1 MRFAG
6 QGLVAQP
13 KWDPNPVMDEI
24 PRWLNPRTG
33 KLEPINKPEIPHGWP
48 NRGEGGGPVHGWP
61 DNKDW
66 GSRIGQ
72 GGLRQMD
79 LRDSDSDGIDD
90 RDQLAPWQRNEKGNQ
105 IAGGSWLTPY
115 RKEWIRH
122 TSGQQPITDPVRRKE
137 LQDIILYPER
147 VMGV

>member
-6 QGLVAQP
+6 QGYVAQS
-13 KWDPNPVMDEI
+13 NS
-24 PRWLNPRTG
+24 
-33 KLEPINKPEIPHGWP
+33 
-48 NRGEGGGPVHGWP
+48 GGGPVHGDMRGRDWGGNP
-61 DNKDW
+61 VSYEPVGGSGKDW
-66 GSRIGQ
+66 SGK
-72 GGLRQMD
+72 
-79 LRDSDSDGIDD
+79 
-90 RDQLAPWQRNEKGNQ
+90 E
-105 IAGGSWLTPY
+105 IAGGSWITPY

>member
-6 QGLVAQP
+6 QGYVAQS
-13 KWDPNPVMDEI
+13 NS
-24 PRWLNPRTG
+24 
-33 KLEPINKPEIPHGWP
+33 
-48 NRGEGGGPVHGWP
+48 GGGPVHG
-61 DNKDW
+61 DMRGRDW
-66 GSRIGQ
+66 GGNPVSGRPVHGWPNN
-72 GGLRQMD
+72 
-79 LRDSDSDGIDD
+79 S
-90 RDQLAPWQRNEKGNQ
+90 EKENQ

-122 TSGQQPITDPVRRKE
+122 TSGQQPITDPIRRKE

>member
-6 QGLVAQP
+6 QGYVAQS
-13 KWDPNPVMDEI
+13 NS
-24 PRWLNPRTG
+24 
-33 KLEPINKPEIPHGWP
+33 
-48 NRGEGGGPVHGWP
+48 GGGPVHG
-61 DNKDW
+61 DMRGRDW
-66 GSRIGQ
+66 GGNPVSNEPV
-72 GGLRQMD
+72 GGW
-79 LRDSDSDGIDD
+79 GK
-90 RDQLAPWQRNEKGNQ
+90 E

-147 VMGV
+147 TGLGPVESRQG

>member
-6 QGLVAQP
+6 QGYVAQS
-13 KWDPNPVMDEI
+13 NS
-24 PRWLNPRTG
+24 
-33 KLEPINKPEIPHGWP
+33 
-48 NRGEGGGPVHGWP
+48 GGGPVHGDMRGRDWGGNPVSGRPVQGWP
-61 DNKDW
+61 NNKDW

-72 GGLRQMD
+72 GGPRQMN

>member
-6 QGLVAQP
+6 QGDVAQSNSGGGP
-13 KWDPNPVMDEI
+13 VHGDMRGRDWGGNPVSNEPVGGWGKD
-24 PRWLNPRTG
+24 WSGNP
-33 KLEPINKPEIPHGWP
+33 LS
-48 NRGEGGGPVHGWP
+48 GGPVHGWP
-61 DNKDW
+61 NNKDW

-72 GGLRQMD
+72 EGPRQMD